1 MIGKVSKFFRAL
13 SMPLP
18 LEKNFK
24 DYDEYW
30 DNRGFHAPSTRR
42 AQKIA
47 AHVKPK
53 SSFLD
58 VGFGDGTVMEH
69 LLQHN
74 DPKRVVGIDI
84 SQRAVDYVKK
94 KGLEAYAFDVLSPE
108 FATFLKGKKFDY
120 IIITE
125 VLEHI
130 QDAETVIETLR
141 KHVNKA
147 IFVSIPNA
155 GFFVGRIRFLMGRF
169 PLVMIQQHVKEHIR
183 FWTLK
188 DFLYWADYHGFKVDK
203 VIVSSGLGVKY
214 LSFLEKWRPSLFADQ
229 LIYKI
234 SKK

>member
-1 MIGKVSKFFRAL
+1 VIRKVKRFFRAL
-13 SMPLP
+13 NMPMPLDA
-18 LEKNFK
+18 NFK

-30 DNRGFHAPSTRR
+30 DNRGFHAPSMRR

-47 AHVKPK
+47 AHVEPK

-58 VGFGDGTVMEH
+58 VGFGDGTVMEY
-69 LLQHN
+69 LIEN
-74 DPKRVVGIDI
+74 NKPKKVIGVDI
-84 SQRAVDYVKK
+84 SQRAVDYVTE
-94 KGLEAYAFDVLSPE
+94 KGLTAHAFDVLSPE
-108 FATFLKGKKFDY
+108 FEKFMKGKKFDY

-155 GFFVGRIRFLMGRF
+155 GFFAGRIRLLMGRF

-188 DFLYWADYHGFKVDK
+188 DFIYWAGYHGFNVDK
-203 VIVSSGLGVKY
+203 VIVSSGLGVRY
-214 LSFLEKWRPSLFADQ
+214 LAFLEKLRPSLFADQ
-229 LIYKI
+229 FIYKI